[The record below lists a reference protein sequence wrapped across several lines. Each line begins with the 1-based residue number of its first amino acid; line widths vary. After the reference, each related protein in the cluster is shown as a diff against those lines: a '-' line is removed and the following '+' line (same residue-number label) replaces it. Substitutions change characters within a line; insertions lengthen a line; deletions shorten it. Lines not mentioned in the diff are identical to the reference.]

1 MGVVVEVRSVSKVY
15 ASERG
20 PVNALQ
26 KFSMTV
32 EEGDFVAIVGPSG
45 CGKTT
50 LLWGLT
56 GLHPFT
62 GGEALMLGTPMQRP
76 RKDIGI
82 IFQQANLLPWRTLL
96 QNIMF
101 PLEIMRENLA
111 NYRERVKE
119 LIASVQLDGFENHF
133 PRELSGGMQQR
144 ASIVR
149 ALSFDPKILLM
160 DEPFGALDAYT
171 RDEMDTLILSI
182 WKQTRKT
189 IAFVT
194 HRIEEAVYL
203 ANTVYVMTPRPGT
216 NSAVF
221 QIDLPRPRPEGITMD
236 RKYFEIVAEIK
247 RKIVSDVEE
256 QKRQGLYSEP
266 GLQHRDLRKYRHGSI
281 RQGAGGEGPRV
292 RGPRRAGQ
300 PRGAGHLGHRDGGAD
315 PRLEAGGWAS
325 WRWRCWSSG
334 AGSWS
339 CA

>member
-1 MGVVVEVRSVSKVY
+1 MGVIVDVQGVSKIY

-26 KFSMTV
+26 NFSMTV

-62 GGEALMLGTPMQRP
+62 SGRALMLAIPMEKP
-76 RKDIGI
+76 RKEIGI
-82 IFQQANLLPWRTLL
+82 IFQQANLLPWRTLI
-96 QNIMF
+96 QNITF
-101 PLEIMRENLA
+101 PLEIMREDLSQ
-111 NYRERVKE
+111 YKERVKQ
-119 LIASVQLDGFENHF
+119 LIASVELDGFENHF

-160 DEPFGALDAYT
+160 DEPFGSLDAYT
-171 RDEMDTLILSI
+171 RDEMDTLILGI
-182 WKQTRKT
+182 WKETRKT
-189 IAFVT
+189 IVFVT

-216 NSAVF
+216 NSTMF
-221 QIDLPRPRPEGITMD
+221 HIDLPRPRPEGITMD

-247 RKIVSDVEE
+247 RKIVKDVEE
-256 QKRQGLYSEP
+256 QKRQGTYASQAYST
-266 GLQHRDLRKYRHGSI
+266 
-281 RQGAGGEGPRV
+281 V
-292 RGPRRAGQ
+292 T
-300 PRGAGHLGHRDGGAD
+300 
-315 PRLEAGGWAS
+315 
-325 WRWRCWSSG
+325 
-334 AGSWS
+334 
-339 CA
+339 

>member
-62 GGEALMLGTPMQRP
+62 GGEALMLGTPMHRP

-119 LIASVQLDGFENHF
+119 LIASVQLGGFENHF

-256 QKRQGLYSEP
+256 QKRQGLYSS
-266 GLQHRDLRKYRHGSI
+266 QAYST
-281 RQGAGGEGPRV
+281 V
-292 RGPRRAGQ
+292 T
-300 PRGAGHLGHRDGGAD
+300 
-315 PRLEAGGWAS
+315 
-325 WRWRCWSSG
+325 
-334 AGSWS
+334 
-339 CA
+339 